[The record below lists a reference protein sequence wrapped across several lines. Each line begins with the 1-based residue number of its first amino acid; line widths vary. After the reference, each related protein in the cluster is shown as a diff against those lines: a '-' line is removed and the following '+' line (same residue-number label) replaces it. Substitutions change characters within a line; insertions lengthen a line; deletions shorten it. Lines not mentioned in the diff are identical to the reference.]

1 MPLAEVIFQALDI
14 SRYFAFAAVTI
25 AIYDWILLLK
35 EEVKLLGGARMSLG
49 KILFYLT
56 RVTTIPGLIHGVY
69 TLSPLRPRLN
79 QNCLLSIFL
88 SYWLLTLRVVALYQ
102 RNRIAKIILYFSLIS
117 CYLIAF
123 GALLSCLHEL
133 SKNATYVPL
142 VDVCM
147 PAGLNSRISIVFEA
161 PLVFE
166 IIMFAALIY
175 RAVTDLKFQGSL
187 TMLPLFRVL
196 YRDGILFFVIMTS
209 TRIWN
214 IYKYSERP
222 VYEALEGLYIMWSI
236 VCVLSCRVY
245 INIVYAA
252 RTPQQHGS
260 RSRWDSMQ
268 DNGYSLW
275 ELTPRKRSDSTYI

>member
-69 TLSPLRPRLN
+69 
-79 QNCLLSIFL
+79 
-88 SYWLLTLRVVALYQ
+88 
-102 RNRIAKIILYFSLIS
+102 
-117 CYLIAF
+117 
-123 GALLSCLHEL
+123 
-133 SKNATYVPL
+133 KNATYVPL